1 MYTTENYHKSGEM
14 MTDRFIIA
22 NEELAFELDAK
33 LEKLPFRDRET
44 FVQMYNSGLVNR
56 KNEEVS
62 KIVDSLIEAYKGIEK
77 KADGIT
83 FLDMGEISA
92 DELVARAEAYSLLLR
107 LKRIAKEAASENLI
121 GDGSKVYVGKG
132 NGLYKVGVTT
142 EDGTKTEDQLI
153 SNEKLP
159 KISNTAVSEVGK
171 VLEVENY
178 DLSTAFDATKL
189 LAVESKPV
197 IDALDFLS

>member
-1 MYTTENYHKSGEM
+1 

>member
-142 EDGTKTEDQLI
+142 EDGTKTEDQLV

-159 KISNTAVSEVGK
+159 KISNTAVSEIGK

>member
-1 MYTTENYHKSGEM
+1 

-44 FVQMYNSGLVNR
+44 FVQMYNSGLINR

-107 LKRIAKEAASENLI
+107 LKRIVKEAASENLV
-121 GDGSKVYVGKG
+121 GDDSKVYVGKG
-132 NGLYKVGVTT
+132 NGLYKLGVTN
-142 EDGTKTEDQLI
+142 EDGTKTEDELI

-171 VLEVENY
+171 VLEVEDY
-178 DLSTAFDATKL
+178 DLSTAFEATKL
-189 LAVESKPV
+189 LGIESKPV
-197 IDALDFLS
+197 IDALDFLN

>member
-159 KISNTAVSEVGK
+159 KISNTAVSEIGK

>member
-1 MYTTENYHKSGEM
+1 

-44 FVQMYNSGLVNR
+44 FVQMYNSGLINR

-107 LKRIAKEAASENLI
+107 LKRIVKEAASENLI

-132 NGLYKVGVTT
+132 NGLYKLGVTT
-142 EDGTKTEDQLI
+142 EDGTKTEDELI

-159 KISNTAVSEVGK
+159 KISNTAVSEAGK
-171 VLEVENY
+171 VLEVEDYN
-178 DLSTAFDATKL
+178 LSTPFDATKL
-189 LAVESKPV
+189 LGIESKPV